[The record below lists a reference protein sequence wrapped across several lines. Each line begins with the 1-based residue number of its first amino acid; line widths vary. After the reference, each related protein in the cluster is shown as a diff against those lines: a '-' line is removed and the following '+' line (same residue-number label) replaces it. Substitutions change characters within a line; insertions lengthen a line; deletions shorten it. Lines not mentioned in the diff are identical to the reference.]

1 MERWTGILNASSS
14 HGTVCRVAVSLCC
27 SPYIA
32 TRLAMPSKN
41 AILFMGDRVEGTGN
55 AVIDRL
61 SDLEVVASILVSKLG
76 SKTNAWV
83 VDAPTFVGPF
93 AVYKD
98 FLSATKLTG
107 EPTCY
112 NPQGFPAAASTTSIL
127 ADCLQQ
133 VKAKISHECP
143 SVVPEG
149 TQSSNIESWKKYPQS
164 VVLGFSKGGVVLNQL
179 LTEIAHAQA
188 YVGNLRSKSTGGELT
203 GFSDVHEQQK
213 KVNLE
218 HHQRHSE
225 INLLVPTTP
234 QDFLESIQDCHYVDV
249 GLNCPGAYQTDPTV
263 SEGIGRAAASRK
275 TGLRIL
281 LHGTPRQWADQLR
294 PWISFEKDTFLAL
307 LGEQARKYKE
317 NKLEACEKLY
327 FSDRTSSL
335 QMHFEIIE
343 YLDLS

>member
-1 MERWTGILNASSS
+1 M
-14 HGTVCRVAVSLCC
+14 
-27 SPYIA
+27 
-32 TRLAMPSKN
+32 
-41 AILFMGDRVEGTGN
+41 
-55 AVIDRL
+55 
-61 SDLEVVASILVSKLG
+61 
-76 SKTNAWV
+76 
-83 VDAPTFVGPF
+83 
-93 AVYKD
+93 
-98 FLSATKLTG
+98 
-107 EPTCY
+107 
-112 NPQGFPAAASTTSIL
+112 
-127 ADCLQQ
+127 
-133 VKAKISHECP
+133 
-143 SVVPEG
+143 VPEG